1 MYCRII
7 VVLNRVRVLNPQ
19 RLTNF
24 KIMVEYPP
32 PPLGISLRV
41 LTNNADTSISVSRK
55 NDARMRKQP
64 TILDATTGFPAK

>member
-7 VVLNRVRVLNPQ
+7 VVLNRARVLNPQ
-19 RLTNF
+19 RLTNT
-24 KIMVEYPP
+24 KILVEYPP
-32 PPLGISLRV
+32 GISLRV

-55 NDARMRKQP
+55 INDARMRKQP